1 MSLEITLKKGDI
13 TKATNDLGIHCFVIA
28 VEAYANTKLENTD
41 TQPEDNSNQEN
52 TETQSEDNLYPA
64 NIFVFQKS
72 GTGLDPNQGD
82 VFTKVATAIDLDAYP
97 SYEYALDANQNLDE
111 VRGFPFFRYNKLKL
125 FVDAKEQIEDIWYY
139 IQEDVKVLVNDYNNL
154 QALNAGEEEV
164 TIGN

>member
-1 MSLEITLKKGDI
+1 MNLEITLKKGDI

-28 VEAYANTKLENTD
+28 VEAYANINLENTD
-41 TQPEDNSNQEN
+41 TEN
-52 TETQSEDNLYPA
+52 TDTENTDIQPVTNLYPA

-97 SYEYALDANQNLDE
+97 SYEYTVDDSQNLDE
-111 VRGFPFFRYNKLKL
+111 VKGYPFFRYNILKL

-154 QALNAGEEEV
+154 QTLNADKEEV
-164 TIGN
+164 KI

>member
-1 MSLEITLKKGDI
+1 MNLEITLKKGDI

-28 VEAYANTKLENTD
+28 VEAYANTDLENTD
-41 TQPEDNSNQEN
+41 TEN
-52 TETQSEDNLYPA
+52 TDTENTDIQPVTNLHPA

-97 SYEYALDANQNLDE
+97 SYDYTLEDKQKLDE

-154 QALNAGEEEV
+154 KALNADEEEV
-164 TIGN
+164 IIKA

>member
-28 VEAYANTKLENTD
+28 VEAYANMNLENTD
-41 TQPEDNSNQEN
+41 AQPV
-52 TETQSEDNLYPA
+52 DNLYPA

-97 SYEYALDANQNLDE
+97 SYEYTLDANQNLDE
-111 VRGFPFFRYNKLKL
+111 VK
-125 FVDAKEQIEDIWYY
+125 I
-139 IQEDVKVLVNDYNNL
+139 
-154 QALNAGEEEV
+154 
-164 TIGN
+164 

>member
-28 VEAYANTKLENTD
+28 VEAYANTNLENTD
-41 TQPEDNSNQEN
+41 TQPIN
-52 TETQSEDNLYPA
+52 NLYPA

-97 SYEYALDANQNLDE
+97 SYEYTVDDSQNLDE
-111 VRGFPFFRYNKLKL
+111 VKGYPFFRYNKLKL

-154 QALNAGEEEV
+154 QTLNADKEEV
-164 TIGN
+164 KI

>member
-1 MSLEITLKKGDI
+1 MSLKITLKKGDI

-28 VEAYANTKLENTD
+28 VEAYANINLENAD
-41 TQPEDNSNQEN
+41 MQPI
-52 TETQSEDNLYPA
+52 DNLYPA

-97 SYEYALDANQNLDE
+97 SYEYTIEDNQNLDE
-111 VRGFPFFRYNKLKL
+111 VKGFPFFRYNKLKL

-154 QALNAGEEEV
+154 QTLNTDKEEV
-164 TIGN
+164 TIEI